1 MTVPVDLTKVSSE
14 DLRAELSR
22 RQQAAKAKGKPMK
35 YLTKA
40 EWARAQAVELRA
52 RLAALRSSYEPGAR
66 GLRTKTDQER
76 TLQAEIQ
83 KFDRLAAKYEREG
96 V

>member
-1 MTVPVDLTKVSSE
+1 MTPVDLTKVSSDE
-14 DLRAELSR
+14 LRAELAR

-35 YLTKA
+35 FATKA
-40 EWARAQAVELRA
+40 EWARARAVELRA
-52 RLAALRSSYEPGAR
+52 SLAEARAAHHPGHL
-66 GLRTKTDQER
+66 GHRTKNDQER

-96 V
+96 I